1 MPLGICL
8 ETYTSHS
15 TEFSLY
21 YNTLTSPRS
30 VQLFQNLQSLSYWF
44 IDGASEIIV
53 TEDSPHRWLVLTLY
67 ASVDQYPCLAG
78 FCLLYVF
85 SNPFQSPPHSLRLC
99 QILILPPFQKQG
111 HSGRILGLVYR
122 TLLHTPLP
130 SLLPQSYP
138 GGNES
143 LPWERSEECTFSML
157 TMEDPCEECTFVR
170 DVFDCRLLR
179 SLEAMQSYMQQT
191 GEGEV
196 MPLSRET
203 VESVRKSVG
212 IMEEQL
218 QKCYNLLLH
227 HMFAVTSKSYR
238 VYVGSWGEMVKE
250 RLKSRSQ
257 QRGEM
262 NWS

>member
-1 MPLGICL
+1 
-8 ETYTSHS
+8 
-15 TEFSLY
+15 
-21 YNTLTSPRS
+21 
-30 VQLFQNLQSLSYWF
+30 
-44 IDGASEIIV
+44 
-53 TEDSPHRWLVLTLY
+53 
-67 ASVDQYPCLAG
+67 
-78 FCLLYVF
+78 
-85 SNPFQSPPHSLRLC
+85 
-99 QILILPPFQKQG
+99 
-111 HSGRILGLVYR
+111 
-122 TLLHTPLP
+122 
-130 SLLPQSYP
+130 
-138 GGNES
+138 
-143 LPWERSEECTFSML
+143 
-157 TMEDPCEECTFVR
+157 MEDPCEECTFVR